1 MSDWP
6 VPDPAAMRVGYDREG
21 LLEESAPD
29 DPLELFGRWF
39 AEVAA
44 GAAGAAGGAAG
55 TGRAGG
61 VAEPNAVVVATV
73 TPDGWPAA
81 RTVLLKGYDSE
92 GLRFFTGTGSAK
104 AGQLAATPRAALV
117 FPWHQV
123 HRQVRVTGT
132 VRRLPDDVVAA
143 YFATRPRDSQL
154 GAWASPQSAVVGSRA
169 ELDARL
175 AEVAARFPEGEPVPV
190 PPHWGGYLV
199 VPVEWEFWVG
209 RSGRLHDRL
218 RYVRPEGSTTRG
230 PWTRERLAP

>member
-6 VPDPAAMRVGYDREG
+6 VPDPAAMRVGYDPRGDLSG
-21 LLEESAPD
+21 LLEESAPG
-29 DPLELFGRWF
+29 DPLELFDRWF
-39 AEVAA
+39 AEVAGEA
-44 GAAGAAGGAAG
+44 GRGADAAG
-55 TGRAGG
+55 R
-61 VAEPNAVVVATV
+61 VAEPNAMVLATV
-73 TPDGWPAA
+73 TPGGWPAA
-81 RTVLLKGYDSE
+81 RTVLLKGYDAE
-92 GLRFFTGTGSAK
+92 GLRFFTNTGSAK
-104 AGQLAATPRAALV
+104 AGQLADTPRAALV

-132 VRRLPDDVVAA
+132 VGRLADDVVAA

-154 GAWASPQSAVVGSRA
+154 GAWASPQSTVVGSRA

-218 RYVRPEGSTTRG
+218 RYVRPEGSTTAG

>member
-1 MSDWP
+1 VSDWP
-6 VPDPAAMRVGYDREG
+6 VPDPAVMRVGYDPGGDIGG
-21 LLEESAPD
+21 LLEETAPD
-29 DPLELFGRWF
+29 DPLDLFARWF
-39 AEVAA
+39 AEVAS
-44 GAAGAAGGAAG
+44 GG
-55 TGRAGG
+55 AGG

-81 RTVLLKGYDSE
+81 RTVLLKGYDAE
-92 GLRFFTGTGSAK
+92 GLRFFTNTESAK
-104 AGQLAATPRAALV
+104 AGQLVATPRAALV

-154 GAWASPQSAVVGSRA
+154 GAWASPQSSVVGSRA
-169 ELDARL
+169 ELAARL
-175 AEVAARFPEGEPVPV
+175 ADVAARFPEGEPVPV
-190 PPHWGGYLV
+190 PPYWGGYLV

-218 RYVRPEGSTTRG
+218 RYVRPEGSSRSVGPSG

>member
-1 MSDWP
+1 VSDWP
-6 VPDPAAMRVGYDREG
+6 VPDPAVMRVGYDPGGDIGG
-21 LLEESAPD
+21 LLEETAPD
-29 DPLELFGRWF
+29 DPLDLFARWF
-39 AEVAA
+39 AEVAS
-44 GAAGAAGGAAG
+44 GGTDG
-55 TGRAGG
+55 TGG

-81 RTVLLKGYDSE
+81 RTVLLKGYDAE
-92 GLRFFTGTGSAK
+92 GLRFFTNTESAK
-104 AGQLAATPRAALV
+104 ADQLVATPRAALV

-154 GAWASPQSAVVGSRA
+154 GAWASPQSSVVGSRA
-169 ELDARL
+169 ELAARL
-175 AEVAARFPEGEPVPV
+175 ADVAARFPEGEPVPV

-218 RYVRPEGSTTRG
+218 RYVRPEGASRSGGSSG

>member
-6 VPDPAAMRVGYDREG
+6 VPDPAVMRVGYDPGGDIGG
-21 LLEESAPD
+21 LLEETAPD
-29 DPLELFGRWF
+29 DPLDLFARWF
-39 AEVAA
+39 AEVA
-44 GAAGAAGGAAG
+44 GDG
-55 TGRAGG
+55 TG

-81 RTVLLKGYDSE
+81 RTVLLKGYDAE
-92 GLRFFTGTGSAK
+92 GLRFFTNTESAK
-104 AGQLAATPRAALV
+104 ADQLVATPRAALV

-154 GAWASPQSAVVGSRA
+154 GAWASPQSSVVGSRA
-169 ELDARL
+169 ELAARL
-175 AEVAARFPEGEPVPV
+175 ADVAARFPEGEPVPV

-218 RYVRPEGSTTRG
+218 RYVRPEGSSRSGGPSG